1 MVHIPRVEVETSVKR
16 RSEHLH
22 FEAADVIERIEKL
35 GDLFASVLSLK
46 QRLPRS
52 LREPLKSGAPL
63 CRFRIG

>member
-16 RSEHLH
+16 KSEHLH

-35 GDLFASVLSLK
+35 RDLFASVLSLK

-52 LREPLKSGAPL
+52 L
-63 CRFRIG
+63 